1 MKYTRIVKSQLT
13 KEQRIEL
20 KKLLFQYGNRL
31 AEMNQVDLYNES
43 VDHINELYD
52 LLDKYSTDVEQ

>member
-1 MKYTRIVKSQLT
+1 MEYTKIVKSQLT

-20 KKLLFQYGNRL
+20 KKLLFQYGSRL

>member
-1 MKYTRIVKSQLT
+1 MKYTKIVKSQLT

-31 AEMNQVDLYNES
+31 AEINQVDLYNES
-43 VDHINELYD
+43 VDHINELAA
-52 LLDKYSTDVEQ
+52 LVDKYSTDIEQ

>member
-1 MKYTRIVKSQLT
+1 MEYTKIVKSKLT

>member
-1 MKYTRIVKSQLT
+1 MEYTKIVKSQLT